1 MLKQRIV
8 TGVILL
14 AVLLCALFYLPFMG
28 FAAFSAVIFV
38 IGAWEWSN
46 LSGLS
51 GKSSW
56 AFISGFALL
65 MAGCFCVLDIHD
77 QGIEQTEWLKHVLGV
92 GCTWWA
98 ISLLWVKTYPASA
111 SLWGSKPI
119 RALMGVFVLLP
130 CWLALMYLRQLE
142 HGPWLIFFSIM
153 VVSGADTGA
162 YFSGK
167 AFGKRKLAPRV
178 SPGKSIEGM
187 IGGLI
192 FVAFLAYLVTTQ
204 VPVAGLTTAQLIGV
218 TIVCALA
225 SVLGDLVESMVKRH
239 RGIKD
244 SSQLLPGH
252 GGILD
257 RIDSM
262 TAAAPVFALLLILL
276 QPK

>member
-1 MLKQRIV
+1 MLKQRIA
-8 TGVILL
+8 TGLILL
-14 AVLLCALFYLPFMG
+14 GVLLCALFYLPFTG
-28 FAAFSAVIFV
+28 FVVFTALIFAT
-38 IGAWEWSN
+38 GSWEWAN

-51 GKSSW
+51 GKSLW
-56 AFISGFALL
+56 AYIAGFVALMLVSFFALD
-65 MAGCFCVLDIHD
+65 MTSS
-77 QGIEQTEWLKHVLGV
+77 GIEQTLWLKHALGV

-111 SLWGSKPI
+111 SIWGSKVM
-119 RALMGVFVLLP
+119 RAIMGVLVLLP
-130 CWLALMYLRQLE
+130 CWLALVYLRQLE

-162 YFSGK
+162 YFAGK
-167 AFGKRKLAPRV
+167 AFGKRKLALRV

-192 FVAFLAYLVTTQ
+192 FVSFLAYLVTTQ
-204 VPVAGLTTAQLIGV
+204 TSVAGLTTAQLIGV
-218 TIVCALA
+218 TVVTALA

-276 QPK
+276 HQQ

>member
-1 MLKQRIV
+1 MLKQRIA
-8 TGVILL
+8 TGLILL
-14 AVLLCALFYLPFMG
+14 VVLLCALFYLPFLG
-28 FAAFSAVIFV
+28 FVAFSAIIFA
-38 IGAWEWSN
+38 IGSWEWAN
-46 LSGLS
+46 LSGLN
-51 GKSSW
+51 GKSAW
-56 AFISGFALL
+56 AFIVGFIALIAASFFAFD
-65 MAGCFCVLDIHD
+65 MSQD
-77 QGIEQTEWLKHVLGV
+77 GIASKEWLKHALGV

-111 SLWGSKPI
+111 GIWGSKGI
-119 RALMGVFVLLP
+119 RALMGLLVLLP
-130 CWLALMYLRQLE
+130 CWLALVYLRQLE
-142 HGPWLIFFSIM
+142 HGPWLIFFTIM
-153 VVSGADTGA
+153 IVSGADTGA

-187 IGGLI
+187 VGGLI
-192 FVAFLAYLVTTQ
+192 FVAFLAFLVTTQ
-204 VPVAGLTTAQLIGV
+204 VSVAGLTTAQVIGV
-218 TIVCALA
+218 TVVCALA

-276 QPK
+276 QAK